1 MNRFKQVIAGPDK
14 DKRDLFGAKI
24 PYKSPQPGKTAK
36 RFLGS
41 SAREKRAPDI
51 DGIDDLDFTLR
62 LGRLGHEW
70 NSQQKQARGA
80 KQTEFP

>member
-36 RFLGS
+36 RFLRSGTGINHP
-41 SAREKRAPDI
+41 PDI
-51 DGIDDLDFTLR
+51 SRIDNFDP
-62 LGRLGHEW
+62 G
-70 NSQQKQARGA
+70 
-80 KQTEFP
+80 